1 MILQPSFSLLAAQSG
16 GVFSTGELGLFIV
29 VAVGMLAL
37 AAWLLSVPLT
47 SRRRSA
53 RDARA
58 IIAALEDLRA
68 GRAKSRPE
76 IETGSPAALIFDA
89 IERLGRDLGTR
100 TKSSEETDR
109 RLRTMLGALS
119 ESAVVTADADGDI
132 RSFSEGSRVLFGW
145 EEHEVVSR
153 PIAMLFEEESFRD
166 FLPKLARRSLRERGI
181 QARTRLL
188 RRDGTSFSA
197 DIAVRS
203 LQLPAGDA
211 SGFLLVA
218 RDVTEQSEL
227 ERRLRESEQR
237 YRGLIEGLAEAVLIV
252 RGGRVVYANPA
263 FARLCDLSPTQLVG
277 ARLRDRIATRDVL
290 LVEDRLAWLEGRAGA
305 TERLR
310 SRLIASDDGAMVDV
324 CIDATAIDF
333 ADNPAVLLVIRDET
347 AQSRVEAELRRNE
360 SQLDAVLE
368 ATEEGILVL
377 VEGGHGARVQ
387 MTNRAFLQRFG
398 LRQDEILGMTEER
411 LRRRFERAGGD
422 AEAVAHVLQATAAD
436 NARQT
441 ARNADLEVTVA
452 SLVDRT
458 GRALGRV
465 VACRDLS
472 DQRESERKLQ
482 LHAEQLQLSKVMLQ
496 QANRKLDGVNQDL
509 QARTQQLDTLNRELR
524 KLDEMK
530 SNLLG
535 NVSHELQTPLVSIR
549 GYTEMILKG
558 RLGSINE
565 DQNRGLTL
573 CLKNIDRLISM
584 IDNLLVFSRSEPDL
598 GALKLERFALHALI
612 DEVIALLQD
621 KLRDRELTVHKEI
634 AGGDLPIHAD
644 RDKTQQVFINLLSNA
659 IKFNKE
665 GGSITITAKPGSP
678 GFAAVVMEDTGV
690 GIPPAEQERIFDR
703 DYQVKRDG
711 MESPQGSGIGLA
723 IVRDILRSHG
733 CLISVESEEGKGA
746 RFRFTLPM
754 GAEQDEATHRAPSSS
769 PPVVEAPPEPE
780 VTPRTETAPAATDAA
795 EPAGDDAE
803 PASRP
808 RFRIIRRGG
817 S

>member
-1 MILQPSFSLLAAQSG
+1 MMQPSLSLVAAQSG
-16 GVFSTGELGLFIV
+16 GVFSSGDLGLFIV
-29 VAVGMLAL
+29 VAVGMLAF
-37 AAWLLSVPLT
+37 AAWLLSFPLT
-47 SRRRSA
+47 FRRRLA

-58 IIAALEDLRA
+58 IITALEELRA

-76 IETGSPAALIFDA
+76 VEAGSPVALIFDA
-89 IERLGRDLGTR
+89 IDRLGRDIGTR
-100 TKSSEETDR
+100 TKSSDEADR

-132 RSFSEGSRVLFGW
+132 RSSSDGARVLFGW
-145 EEHEVVSR
+145 EEREVISR
-153 PIAMLFEEESFRD
+153 PIAILFEEESFRD

-188 RRDGTSFSA
+188 RRDGTSFDA

-218 RDVTEQSEL
+218 RDVTEQCEL

-252 RGGRVVYANPA
+252 RAGRVVYANPA

-277 ARLRDRIATRDVL
+277 AQLRDRIATRDVL
-290 LVEDRLAWLEGRAGA
+290 LVEDRLAWLEGRTGA

-310 SRLIASDDGAMVDV
+310 SRLIASDDGAVADV
-324 CIDATAIDF
+324 CIDASAIDY
-333 ADNPAVLLVIRDET
+333 AGSPAVLLVIRDET
-347 AQSRVEAELRRNE
+347 SQSRVEAELRRNE

-377 VEGGHGARVQ
+377 VEAGHGARVQ

-398 LRQDEILGMTEER
+398 LRQDEILGMTEGR

-422 AEAVAHVLQATAAD
+422 AEAVAEALEATSAD
-436 NARQT
+436 SARQT
-441 ARNADLEVTVA
+441 ARRGDLEVTVA
-452 SLVDRT
+452 TLVDRA
-458 GRALGRV
+458 GQSLGRV

-482 LHAEQLQLSKVMLQ
+482 LHAEQLQLSKLMLQ
-496 QANRKLDGVNQDL
+496 QANRKLDRVNQDL
-509 QARTQQLDTLNRELR
+509 QARTQQLDTLNQELR

-565 DQNRGLTL
+565 DQSRGLTL

-598 GALKLERFALHALI
+598 GTLKLERFALHPLI

-621 KLRDRELTVHKEI
+621 KLRDRELSMHKEI
-634 AGGDLPIHAD
+634 AGGELTIHAD
-644 RDKTQQVFINLLSNA
+644 RDKIQQVFINLLSNA

-665 GGSITITAKPGSP
+665 GGSITITAKQGSP
-678 GFAAVVMEDTGV
+678 GFVAAVIDDTGV
-690 GIPPAEQERIFDR
+690 GIPAAEQERIFDR
-703 DYQVKRDG
+703 DYQVKREG

-733 CLISVESEEGKGA
+733 CLIGVESEEGKGA

-754 GAEQDEATHRAPSSS
+754 SAEQEEGKTPSPPSAPPVAETPPKAEATTRRETV
-769 PPVVEAPPEPE
+769 PVATIP
-780 VTPRTETAPAATDAA
+780 TEQAS
-795 EPAGDDAE
+795 DDAE
-803 PASRP
+803 PSKRP